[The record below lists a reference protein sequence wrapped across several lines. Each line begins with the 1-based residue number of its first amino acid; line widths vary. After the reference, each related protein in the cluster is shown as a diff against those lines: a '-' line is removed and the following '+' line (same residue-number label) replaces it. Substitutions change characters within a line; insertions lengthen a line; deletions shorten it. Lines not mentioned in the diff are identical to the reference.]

1 MFRERFGAPV
11 NLLTKVI
18 TSPMDS
24 TKVYKKIIE
33 TKPPKAIK
41 YIKVR
46 TLHDA
51 LKDRLN
57 LRIVNGEH
65 SFEHEIEQKELNRPG
80 LALSGFVEVFTY
92 WRVQVMGNTE
102 IGYLNTLHGADRVK
116 AISNV
121 LDFDLPC
128 IIVTNN
134 NSIPPELIE
143 SATEHKVTIFAT
155 PDNTTSVHRH
165 LSEFLEH
172 SFAPY
177 TVVHGSLVD
186 VFSVGVLFV
195 GPAAIGKSE
204 LALDLIERGHQL
216 VADDAVQI
224 TKIGVNTIQGAPR
237 GNLGH
242 HMEIRGL
249 GIIDVNKMFGVR
261 GIRGKKDIHVIVKLE
276 KYGEKAKYDRTGL
289 DDPYTQIMG
298 VDIPFVELP
307 VMEGKNLTIVAEAI
321 ALDQKLKQIGVRQAH
336 EFNRRL
342 MLKHVSKKPEEEVPE
357 VLLDLEDV

>member
-1 MFRERFGAPV
+1 ME
-11 NLLTKVI
+11 TKR
-18 TSPMDS
+18 
-24 TKVYKKIIE
+24 VYKKIIDI
-33 TKPPKAIK
+33 KQPKARK
-41 YIKVR
+41 FVKVE
-46 TLHDA
+46 TLYNA

-57 LRIVNGEH
+57 LRIVNDRH
-65 SFEHEIEQKELNRPG
+65 SFEEEIEQKELNRPG

-102 IGYLNTLHGADRVK
+102 IGFLNTKHGEERVK

-128 IIVTNN
+128 IIVSNDN
-134 NSIPPELIE
+134 PIPPELIDIANE
-143 SATEHKVTIFAT
+143 RKVTIFAT

-165 LSEFLEH
+165 LSEYLEH
-172 SFAPY
+172 AFAPY
-177 TVVHGSLVD
+177 TVIHGTLVD

-216 VADDAVQI
+216 VADDAVQL

-276 KYGEKAKYDRTGL
+276 KYGETTNYDRTGL
-289 DDPYTQIMG
+289 DDPFTQIMG

-307 VMEGKNLTIVAEAI
+307 VMQGKNLTIVAEAI
-321 ALDQKLKQIGVRQAH
+321 ALDQKLKQVGVKQAQD
-336 EFNRRL
+336 FNRRL
-342 MLKHVSKKPEEEVPE
+342 MLKNVSNSAEKEVPE
-357 VLLDLEDV
+357 ILLDIEDI

>member
-1 MFRERFGAPV
+1 M
-11 NLLTKVI
+11 NSK
-18 TSPMDS
+18 
-24 TKVYKKIIE
+24 KVYREIIDL
-33 TKPPKAIK
+33 KQPKAIE
-41 YIKVR
+41 YIKVG
-46 TLHDA
+46 A
-51 LKDRLN
+51 LYQVVKDRLN
-57 LRIVNGEH
+57 LQIVNAPH
-65 SFEHEIEQKELNRPG
+65 SFDHKIEQKELNRPG

-92 WRVQVMGNTE
+92 WRVQIMGNTE

-134 NSIPPELIE
+134 NPIPPELIE
-143 SATEHKVTIFAT
+143 LADQHEITIFAT
-155 PDNTTSVHRH
+155 PDNTTYVHRH
-165 LSEFLEH
+165 LSEYLERA
-172 SFAPY
+172 FAPY
-177 TVVHGSLVD
+177 TVVHGTLVD

-216 VADDAVQI
+216 VADDAVQVK
-224 TKIGVNTIQGAPR
+224 KIGVNALQGEPR
-237 GNLGH
+237 GSIGH

-249 GIIDVNKMFGVR
+249 GIIDVYKMFGVR

-276 KYGEKAKYDRTGL
+276 KFTDRSGYERTGL
-289 DDPYTQIMG
+289 DELYTQIMG
-298 VDIPFVELP
+298 VDLPVVELP

-321 ALDQKLKQIGVRQAH
+321 ALDQKLKQIGIKQAH

-342 MLKHVSKKPEEEVPE
+342 MLKNVSKQKHEDQVPE
-357 VLLDLEDV
+357 ILIDAEDI

>member
-1 MFRERFGAPV
+1 MESKR
-11 NLLTKVI
+11 
-18 TSPMDS
+18 
-24 TKVYKKIIE
+24 VYKKILDA
-33 TKPPKAIK
+33 KQPKAIE
-41 YIKVR
+41 YIKVG
-46 TLHDA
+46 A
-51 LKDRLN
+51 LFDKIKDRLN
-57 LRIVNGEH
+57 LRIVNDSH
-65 SFEHEIEQKELNRPG
+65 SFDRRIEQKELNRPG

-102 IGYLNTLHGADRVK
+102 IGYLNTLHGADRIR

-134 NSIPPELIE
+134 NPIPAELIKI
-143 SATEHKVTIFAT
+143 ADEHKITIFAT

-165 LSEFLEH
+165 LSEYLERA
-172 SFAPY
+172 FAPH

-216 VADDAVQI
+216 VADDAVHVV
-224 TKIGVNTIQGAPR
+224 KIGVNTLQGSPR
-237 GNLGH
+237 GSIGH

-249 GIIDVNKMFGVR
+249 GIIDVYKMFGVR
-261 GIRGKKDIHVIVKLE
+261 GIRGSKDIHVIVKLE
-276 KYGEKAKYDRTGL
+276 KFAEKTGYERTGL
-289 DDPYTQIMG
+289 DEVYTQIMG
-298 VDIPFVELP
+298 VDIPVVELP

-321 ALDQKLKQIGVRQAH
+321 ALDQKLKQIGIRQAH

-342 MLKHVSKKPEEEVPE
+342 MLKNVSTQNMEEHVPE
-357 VLLDLEDV
+357 ILLDVEDI